1 MKNDTAIV
9 ENKNDIA
16 ALDEREDGDQTHDT
30 TPFFPVNRSV
40 RRNGKVSRLPLDA
53 RTTVNTMLDDG
64 KTYLDIIAKL
74 TELGHPG
81 FVVQNISRWK
91 LGGYKEWLEEKRGR

>member
-30 TPFFPVNRSV
+30 PPFSPFPPVNPSRSV

-91 LGGYKEWLEEKRGR
+91 LGGY

>member
-1 MKNDTAIV
+1 MTNDTTIV
-9 ENKNDIA
+9 ENETE
-16 ALDEREDGDQTHDT
+16 ALDQPDSTVQ
-30 TPFFPVNRSV
+30 PFNDLTLPLCSKP
-40 RRNGKVSRLPLDA
+40 RNGKVPRLPLDA

-91 LGGYKEWLEEKRGR
+91 LGGYKEWLEEKRGRED